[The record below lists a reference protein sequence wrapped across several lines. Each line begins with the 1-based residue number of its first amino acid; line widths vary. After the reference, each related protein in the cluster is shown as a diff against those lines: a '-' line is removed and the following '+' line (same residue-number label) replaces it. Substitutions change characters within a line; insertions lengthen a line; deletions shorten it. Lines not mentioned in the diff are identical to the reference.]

1 MEGRKEPEPA
11 ALRAGPRPGAGL
23 RASRSARRLSA
34 DAICDGRLD
43 DPGGT
48 GSRAS
53 RMVRRTTNSAAPGDR
68 VRRPTAIRARTK
80 TMTRGSLPETG
91 RRSPFRDRS
100 GFDWIWFL
108 FRIRGRVRRRDFW
121 LRFALPST
129 VIFMALVQVDL
140 AAGG

>member
-1 MEGRKEPEPA
+1 
-11 ALRAGPRPGAGL
+11 
-23 RASRSARRLSA
+23 
-34 DAICDGRLD
+34 
-43 DPGGT
+43 
-48 GSRAS
+48 
-53 RMVRRTTNSAAPGDR
+53 MVRRTTNSAAPGDR

-129 VIFMALVQVDL
+129 VIFMELVQVDL
-140 AAGG
+140 AAGGFDTESSMDSMSQIFAFLITWPQIAVAIKDRKSTRLNSSH